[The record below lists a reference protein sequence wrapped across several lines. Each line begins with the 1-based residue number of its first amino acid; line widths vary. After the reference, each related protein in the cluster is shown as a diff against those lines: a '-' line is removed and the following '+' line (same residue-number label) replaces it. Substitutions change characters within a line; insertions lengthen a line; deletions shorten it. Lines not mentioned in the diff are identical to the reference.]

1 MFESVESQARLP
13 NRGGGVLSF
22 FGNRALAMCI
32 GFGDICSV
40 YIRKG
45 PDGSITAT
53 FSISRIGL

>member
-1 MFESVESQARLP
+1 
-13 NRGGGVLSF
+13 
-22 FGNRALAMCI
+22 MCI

-53 FSISRIGL
+53 FSISRIGLCRGFTI